1 MPYGTYISA
10 EGAAVQSRRLEVIAN
25 NMANADTVG
34 FKQDVST
41 FQARYAQAIQ
51 QGLSSPGDQTINNIG
66 GGVKVFDI
74 ATNFAEGQFQPT
86 GKELDMAI
94 NGKGFFHIRGDDGQ
108 VYLSRAG
115 NFTVDPTGRLVTDSG
130 HLPVLDQQFAE
141 IKINGDLPWYVSPD
155 GFLVQDGGAKAVGL
169 SQPKSLDDLVKVGNN
184 LFRSTTPLQPV
195 PLQERNVRQGF
206 LELSGSNPVN
216 QMMAMI
222 ESTRG
227 FEVNSR
233 MIQSQDS
240 ATGTLLS
247 RVLRS

>member
-1 MPYGTYISA
+1 MYISA
-10 EGAAVQSRRLEVIAN
+10 EGADVQSRRLEVIAN

-34 FKQDVST
+34 FKQDVPT
-41 FQARYAQAIQ
+41 FQARFAEAIQ
-51 QGLSSPGDQTINNIG
+51 QGLSVPHDKTINNIG
-66 GGVKVFDI
+66 GGVKVYDV
-74 ATNFAEGQFQPT
+74 ATDFEAGQFQPT
-86 GKELDMAI
+86 GKEFDFAI
-94 NGKGFFHIRGDDGQ
+94 TGKGFFHIRGEDGKT
-108 VYLSRAG
+108 YLSRAG
-115 NFTVDPTGRLVTDSG
+115 NFTVDPKGRLVTDSN

-141 IKINGDLPWYVSPD
+141 ITINGDLPWYITPD
-155 GFLVQDGGAKAVGL
+155 GFLVQDGAAKAVGL
-169 SQPKSLDDLVKVGNN
+169 SQPRAMDDLVKVGNN
-184 LFRSTTPLQPV
+184 MFRSTTRIQPV
-195 PLQERNVRQGF
+195 PLAERSVRQGF

-240 ATGTLLS
+240 ATGTLIS